1 MITGATYK
9 EKNMKQYIVDAFTD
23 KIFSGNPAAVCVLDN
38 FPNEEIMQS
47 IAAENN
53 LSETAFV
60 VKENDQYHIR
70 WFTPK
75 NEIDF
80 CGHATLATAFV
91 LFNYQEQDTDTIN
104 FYGQIGEF
112 TVHKSDDLIRM
123 EFPAYKLEHIEITNT
138 MIEALGTIPL
148 SAYKDRDI
156 LFVLRNEDEVR
167 DLQPDIELISK
178 LEGVCV
184 AVTAK
189 GTEYDC
195 VSRVFVPKYGINEDP
210 VTGSTHCMIAPYWCK
225 CLNKPNITAFQASN
239 RTGILYCESAV
250 DKVIISGKAAL
261 FSIND
266 IVGL

>member
-1 MITGATYK
+1 
-9 EKNMKQYIVDAFTD
+9 MKQYIVDAFTD
-23 KIFSGNPAAVCVLDN
+23 KIFSVNPAAVCVLDS
-38 FPNEEIMQS
+38 FPGEDIMRS

-60 VKENDQYHIR
+60 VKENDHYHIR

-75 NEIDF
+75 SEIDF
-80 CGHATLATAFV
+80 CGHAILAAAFV
-91 LFNYQEQDTDTIN
+91 LFNFYEQDMDTLN

-112 TVHKSDDLIRM
+112 TVLRAGDLIRM
-123 EFPAYKLEHIEITNT
+123 EFPAYKLEHIEITDM

-148 SAYKDRDI
+148 AAYKDRDI
-156 LFVLRNEDEVR
+156 LFVLRDEDEVR
-167 DLQPDIELISK
+167 NIQPDMELISK
-178 LEGVCV
+178 VDGACV

-195 VSRVFVPKYGINEDP
+195 VSRVFAPKYGLNEDP
-210 VTGSTHCMIAPYWCK
+210 VTGSTHCMIAPYWSRR
-225 CLNKPNITAFQASN
+225 LNKPDIIAFQASS
-239 RTGILYCESAV
+239 RTGILYCECV
-250 DKVIISGKAAL
+250 GDKVIISGKAVL

>member
-1 MITGATYK
+1 
-9 EKNMKQYIVDAFTD
+9 MKQYIVDAFTD

-38 FPNEEIMQS
+38 FPSEEIMQS

-53 LSETAFV
+53 LSETAFA
-60 VKENDQYHIR
+60 VKENDSYHIR

-91 LFNYQEQDTDTIN
+91 LFNYYEQSADTLN
-104 FYGQIGEF
+104 FYGQIGEI
-112 TVHKSDDLIRM
+112 TVHKSDEQIKM
-123 EFPAYKLEHIEITNT
+123 EFPAYKLEHIEITDT

-148 SAYKDRDI
+148 AAYKDRDI
-156 LFVLRNEDEVR
+156 LFILRDEDEVR
-167 DLQPDIELISK
+167 DLQPDMELISK
-178 LEGVCV
+178 LDGACV
-184 AVTAK
+184 AVTAN

-195 VSRVFVPKYGINEDP
+195 VSRVFAPKYGMNEDP

-225 CLNKPNITAFQASN
+225 RLNKSQITAFQASA
-239 RTGILYCESAV
+239 RTGILYCECLD
-250 DKVIISGKAAL
+250 DKVIVSGKAAL

>member
-1 MITGATYK
+1 
-9 EKNMKQYIVDAFTD
+9 MKQYVVDAFTD
-23 KIFSGNPAAVCVLDN
+23 KIFMGNPAAVCVLDN
-38 FPNEEIMQS
+38 FPSEEIMQS

-53 LSETAFV
+53 LSETAFA
-60 VKENDQYHIR
+60 VKENDSYHIR

-75 NEIDF
+75 SEIDF

-91 LFNYQEQDTDTIN
+91 LFNYYEQSADTLN
-104 FYGQIGEF
+104 FYGQIGEI
-112 TVHKSDDLIRM
+112 TVHKSDEQIKM
-123 EFPAYKLEHIEITNT
+123 EFPAYKLEHIEITDT

-148 SAYKDRDI
+148 AAYKDRDI
-156 LFVLRNEDEVR
+156 LFILRDEDEVR
-167 DLQPDIELISK
+167 DLQPDMELISK
-178 LEGVCV
+178 LDGACV

-195 VSRVFVPKYGINEDP
+195 VSRVFAPKYGMNEDP

-225 CLNKPNITAFQASN
+225 QLKKSYITAFQASA
-239 RTGILYCESAV
+239 RTGILYCECGG
-250 DKVIISGKAAL
+250 DMVIISGKAEL

>member
-1 MITGATYK
+1 
-9 EKNMKQYIVDAFTD
+9 MKQYIVDAFTD
-23 KIFSGNPAAVCVLDN
+23 KIFSGNPAAVCVLES
-38 FPNEEIMQS
+38 FPSEEIMQS
-47 IAAENN
+47 IATENN

-60 VKENDQYHIR
+60 VKENDHYHIR
-70 WFTPK
+70 RFTPK
-75 NEIDF
+75 SEIDF

-91 LFNYQEQDTDTIN
+91 LFNFYEQDTYTLN

-112 TVHKSDDLIRM
+112 TVHKSEELIRM
-123 EFPAYKLEHIEITNT
+123 EFPAYKLEHIEITDM

-148 SAYKDRDI
+148 AAYKDRDI
-156 LFVLRNEDEVR
+156 LFILRDEDEVR
-167 DLQPDIELISK
+167 NLQPDMELISK
-178 LEGVCV
+178 LDGACV

-225 CLNKPNITAFQASN
+225 RLNKSQITAFQASA
-239 RTGILYCESAV
+239 RTGILYCECV
-250 DKVIISGKAAL
+250 GDRVIISGKAAL

>member
-1 MITGATYK
+1 
-9 EKNMKQYIVDAFTD
+9 MKQYIVDAFTD
-23 KIFSGNPAAVCVLDN
+23 KIFTGNPAAVCVLDG
-38 FPNEEIMQS
+38 FPSEEIMQS

-60 VKENDQYHIR
+60 VKENDRYHIR

-91 LFNYQEQDTDTIN
+91 LFNYQEQDSDTLN
-104 FYGQIGEF
+104 LFGQIGEF
-112 TVHKSDDLIRM
+112 TVRRSDYLIRM
-123 EFPAYKLEHIEITNT
+123 EFPAYKLEHIEITDT
-138 MIEALGTIPL
+138 MIEVLGTIPL
-148 SAYKDRDI
+148 AAYKDRDI
-156 LFVLRNEDEVR
+156 LFVLRDEDEVR
-167 DLQPDIELISK
+167 DLQPDMELISK
-178 LEGVCV
+178 LDGACV

-225 CLNKPNITAFQASN
+225 RLNKPSITAFQASN
-239 RTGILYCESAV
+239 RTGILYCECAD

>member
-1 MITGATYK
+1 
-9 EKNMKQYIVDAFTD
+9 MKQYIVDAFTD

-38 FPNEEIMQS
+38 FPSEDIMQN

-60 VKENDQYHIR
+60 VKENDRYHIR

-75 NEIDF
+75 SEIDF
-80 CGHATLATAFV
+80 CGHATLAAAYV
-91 LFNYQEQDTDTIN
+91 LFNFYAQDTDTIN
-104 FYGQIGEF
+104 FYGQIGAF
-112 TVHKSDDLIRM
+112 TVQKSDELIRM
-123 EFPAYKLEHIEITNT
+123 EFPAYKLEHIEITDM

-148 SAYKDRDI
+148 AAYRDRDI
-156 LFVLRNEDEVR
+156 LFILRDEDEVR
-167 DLQPDIELISK
+167 DLQPDMELISK
-178 LEGVCV
+178 LDG

-195 VSRVFVPKYGINEDP
+195 VSRIFAPRFGITEDP
-210 VTGSTHCMIAPYWCK
+210 VTGSTHCMIVPYWSRR
-225 CLNKPNITAFQASN
+225 LNKSRIKAFQASN
-239 RTGILYCESAV
+239 RTGILYCECAE
-250 DKVIISGKAAL
+250 DMVIISGKAVL

>member
-1 MITGATYK
+1 
-9 EKNMKQYIVDAFTD
+9 MKQYIVDAFTD
-23 KIFSGNPAAVCVLDN
+23 KIFSGNPAAVCVLDS
-38 FPNEEIMQS
+38 FPSDDIMQS

-60 VKENDQYHIR
+60 VKENERYLIR

-75 NEIDF
+75 SEIDF
-80 CGHATLATAFV
+80 CGHATLAAAYV
-91 LFNYQEQDTDTIN
+91 LLIFYAQDTDALN

-112 TVHKSDDLIRM
+112 TVHKSDELIRM
-123 EFPAYKLEHIEITNT
+123 EFPAYKLEHIEITDV

-148 SAYKDRDI
+148 AAYKDRDI
-156 LFVLRNEDEVR
+156 LFILRDEDEVR
-167 DLQPDIELISK
+167 DLQPDMELIPK
-178 LEGVCV
+178 LDGACI

-195 VSRVFVPKYGINEDP
+195 VSRVFAPKYGMNEDP

-225 CLNKPNITAFQASN
+225 RLNKTNLIAFQASE
-239 RTGILYCESAV
+239 RTGILYCECV
-250 DKVIISGKAAL
+250 EDKVIISGKAVL

>member
-1 MITGATYK
+1 
-9 EKNMKQYIVDAFTD
+9 MKQYIIDAFTD
-23 KIFSGNPAAVCVLDN
+23 KIFSGNPAAVCVLDH
-38 FPNEEIMQS
+38 FPGNDMMQS

-60 VKENDQYHIR
+60 VNENGRYHIR

-75 NEIDF
+75 SEIDF
-80 CGHATLATAFV
+80 CGHATLAAAFV
-91 LFNYQEQDTDTIN
+91 LFN
-104 FYGQIGEF
+104 FYENEAAELEFAGQIGEF
-112 TVHKSDDLIRM
+112 TVQRSGELIRM
-123 EFPAYKLEHIEITNT
+123 NFPAYDIEHIEITDM

-148 SAYKDRDI
+148 AAYKDRDI
-156 LFVLRNEDEVR
+156 LFVLRDEDEVR
-167 DLQPDIELISK
+167 NLQPDMELISK
-178 LEGVCV
+178 LDGACI

-195 VSRVFVPKYGINEDP
+195 VSRVFAPKFGITEDP

-225 CLNKPNITAFQASN
+225 RLNKTNITAFQASS
-239 RTGILYCESAV
+239 RTGILYCESV
-250 DKVIISGKAAL
+250 GDEIIVSGKAVL

>member
-1 MITGATYK
+1 
-9 EKNMKQYIVDAFTD
+9 MKQYIIDAFTD
-23 KIFSGNPAAVCVLDN
+23 KIFSGNPAAVCVLDH
-38 FPNEEIMQS
+38 FPGNDIMQS

-60 VKENDQYHIR
+60 VNENGRYHIR

-75 NEIDF
+75 SEIDF
-80 CGHATLATAFV
+80 CGHATLAAAFV
-91 LFNYQEQDTDTIN
+91 LFN
-104 FYGQIGEF
+104 FYENEAAELEFAGQIGEF
-112 TVHKSDDLIRM
+112 TVQRSGELIRM
-123 EFPAYKLEHIEITNT
+123 NFPAYDIEHIEITDM

-148 SAYKDRDI
+148 AAYKDRDI
-156 LFVLRNEDEVR
+156 LFVLRDEDEVR
-167 DLQPDIELISK
+167 NLQPDMELISK
-178 LEGVCV
+178 LDGACI

-195 VSRVFVPKYGINEDP
+195 VSRVFAPKFGITEDP

-225 CLNKPNITAFQASN
+225 RLNKTNITAFQASS
-239 RTGILYCESAV
+239 RTGILYCESV
-250 DKVIISGKAAL
+250 GDEIIVSGKAVL

>member
-1 MITGATYK
+1 
-9 EKNMKQYIVDAFTD
+9 MKQYIVDAFTD
-23 KIFSGNPAAVCVLDN
+23 KIFSGNPAAVCVLDS
-38 FPNEEIMQS
+38 FPSEDIMQN

-60 VKENDQYHIR
+60 VKENDCYHIR

-75 NEIDF
+75 KEIDF
-80 CGHATLATAFV
+80 CGHATLATAFI
-91 LFNYQEQDTDTIN
+91 LFKFYAQDADTIN

-112 TVHKSDDLIRM
+112 TVYRSGELIRM
-123 EFPAYKLEHIEITNT
+123 EFPAYKLEHIEITDT

-148 SAYKDRDI
+148 AAYKDRDI
-156 LFVLRNEDEVR
+156 LFILRDEDEVR
-167 DLQPDIELISK
+167 DLRPDMELLSK
-178 LEGVCV
+178 LDGACI

-195 VSRVFVPKYGINEDP
+195 VSRVFAPKFGVNEDP

-225 CLNKPNITAFQASN
+225 RLNKIRIKAFQASS
-239 RTGILYCESAV
+239 RTGILYCESV
-250 DKVIISGKAAL
+250 GEKVIISGNAVL
-261 FSIND
+261 FSINE

>member
-1 MITGATYK
+1 
-9 EKNMKQYIVDAFTD
+9 MKQYIVDAFTD

-38 FPNEEIMQS
+38 FPSEDIMQN

-53 LSETAFV
+53 LSETAFI
-60 VKENDQYHIR
+60 VKEKDRYHIR

-75 NEIDF
+75 SEIDF
-80 CGHATLATAFV
+80 CGHATLATAYV
-91 LFNYQEQDTDTIN
+91 LFNFYEQDSDTLN
-104 FYGQIGEF
+104 LYGQIGEI
-112 TVHKSDDLIRM
+112 TVQKSRDLIRM
-123 EFPAYKLEHIEITNT
+123 EFPTYKLEHIEITDM

-148 SAYKDRDI
+148 AAYKDRDI
-156 LFVLRNEDEVR
+156 LFILRDENEVR
-167 DLQPDIELISK
+167 DLQPDMELIAK
-178 LEGVCV
+178 LDGACV

-195 VSRVFVPKYGINEDP
+195 VSRVFAPKFGLTEDL

-225 CLNKPNITAFQASN
+225 RLNKTNITAFQASS
-239 RTGILYCESAV
+239 RTGILYCECV
-250 DKVIISGKAAL
+250 DNKVIISGKAVF

>member
-1 MITGATYK
+1 
-9 EKNMKQYIVDAFTD
+9 MKQYIIDAFTD
-23 KIFSGNPAAVCVLDN
+23 TIFSGNPAAVCVLDH
-38 FPNEEIMQS
+38 FPGNDMMQS

-60 VKENDQYHIR
+60 VNENGRYHIR

-75 NEIDF
+75 SEIDF

-91 LFNYQEQDTDTIN
+91 LFN
-104 FYGQIGEF
+104 FYENEAAELEFAGQIGEF
-112 TVHKSDDLIRM
+112 TVQRSGELIRM
-123 EFPAYKLEHIEITNT
+123 NFPAYDIEHIEITDM
-138 MIEALGTIPL
+138 MIESLGIIPL
-148 SAYKDRDI
+148 AAYKGRDI
-156 LFVLRNEDEVR
+156 LFVLRDEDEVR
-167 DLQPDIELISK
+167 NLQPDMELISK
-178 LEGVCV
+178 LDGACI

-195 VSRVFVPKYGINEDP
+195 VSRVFAPKFGITEDP

-225 CLNKPNITAFQASN
+225 RLNKTNITAFQASS
-239 RTGILYCESAV
+239 RTGILYCESV
-250 DKVIISGKAAL
+250 GDEIIVSGKAVL